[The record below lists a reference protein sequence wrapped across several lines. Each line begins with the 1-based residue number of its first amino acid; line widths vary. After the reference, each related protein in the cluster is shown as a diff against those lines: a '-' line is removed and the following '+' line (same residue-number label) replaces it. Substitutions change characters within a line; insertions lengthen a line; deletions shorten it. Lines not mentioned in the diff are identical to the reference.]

1 MRAPSPFILIL
12 ILSVVAFS
20 LRYSSTCSFIS
31 SFTALT
37 FAPVAFPGR
46 PSIWQIFAYATAV
59 MYEIVRLA
67 CVASVP
73 VRKKSSQTI
82 FRKQA
87 ARKLGREIPS
97 ISRPN
102 FRAACLR
109 KIVWELFFRT
119 GTLATQAIVR
129 HVSAFFSIYLPYFV
143 SRLHECRVS
152 TDKQNWSLEY
162 P

>member
-1 MRAPSPFILIL
+1 MILWERFSFFPIKDSLSSVSFCCHNMFTRVCKIEKENKTNLKFRLGVMRAPSPFILIL

-46 PSIWQIFAYATAV
+46 LSIWQIFACAAAV
-59 MYEIVRLA
+59 MYE
-67 CVASVP
+67 
-73 VRKKSSQTI
+73 
-82 FRKQA
+82 
-87 ARKLGREIPS
+87 
-97 ISRPN
+97 
-102 FRAACLR
+102 
-109 KIVWELFFRT
+109 
-119 GTLATQAIVR
+119 IVR

>member
-1 MRAPSPFILIL
+1 MPFVIFRRDHLRFTSGIICGSGSFAVQFGDHFRSGDHLRPGIICGAVQNKTNLKFRLGVMRAPSPFILIL

-37 FAPVAFPGR
+37 FAPVAFPCR

-59 MYEIVRLA
+59 MYE
-67 CVASVP
+67 
-73 VRKKSSQTI
+73 
-82 FRKQA
+82 
-87 ARKLGREIPS
+87 
-97 ISRPN
+97 
-102 FRAACLR
+102 
-109 KIVWELFFRT
+109 
-119 GTLATQAIVR
+119 IVR